1 VTGLVLRSLRHRA
14 TAFGSTFLTVA
25 LGTVLMG
32 SFATLVET
40 STGPVSAADRET
52 LTVMGIIVGSWGT
65 LIVLFSLA
73 STLSIAVR
81 QRDVEI
87 ALLRTVGTTPR
98 QARRMIR
105 AETFVVAL
113 VAAVVGATVA
123 WFGGAALL
131 SMIRDGGLVSPSVEY
146 SGGPTSLSLTAVA
159 VVLTSLVSA
168 TLAGRKATSG
178 TATIALSEGQSGRR
192 RMRWWRVA
200 AGIVLIGYG
209 IALAVVTVT
218 VMAEHDDPYMA
229 MATSGS
235 NSILVG
241 AGLAVLAPPLLR
253 GFATA
258 VRPVLAR
265 AGTSGHLAAF
275 TASRR
280 PHLLSGILAPVIV
293 LTSATTGT
301 LMLVGIDGR
310 TLADSV
316 PEADT
321 VTLLNNVVVGM
332 IALFAAI
339 MVINSVAAA
348 VAHRRPELATLR
360 LLGATPEQVRG
371 SVGSEAWV
379 VAVLG
384 VLLGSL
390 ASAATVVPFALARDE
405 GIMPDGQ
412 LWLPI
417 VVAAGAGA
425 LTLGAAASA
434 VRRTGTAKPLAIG

>member
-1 VTGLVLRSLRHRA
+1 
-14 TAFGSTFLTVA
+14 
-25 LGTVLMG
+25 
-32 SFATLVET
+32 
-40 STGPVSAADRET
+40 
-52 LTVMGIIVGSWGT
+52 
-65 LIVLFSLA
+65 
-73 STLSIAVR
+73 
-81 QRDVEI
+81 
-87 ALLRTVGTTPR
+87 
-98 QARRMIR
+98 
-105 AETFVVAL
+105 
-113 VAAVVGATVA
+113 
-123 WFGGAALL
+123 
-131 SMIRDGGLVSPSVEY
+131 
-146 SGGPTSLSLTAVA
+146 
-159 VVLTSLVSA
+159 
-168 TLAGRKATSG
+168 
-178 TATIALSEGQSGRR
+178 
-192 RMRWWRVA
+192 
-200 AGIVLIGYG
+200 
-209 IALAVVTVT
+209 
-218 VMAEHDDPYMA
+218 
-229 MATSGS
+229 
-235 NSILVG
+235 
-241 AGLAVLAPPLLR
+241 
-253 GFATA
+253 
-258 VRPVLAR
+258 
-265 AGTSGHLAAF
+265 
-275 TASRR
+275 
-280 PHLLSGILAPVIV
+280 
-293 LTSATTGT
+293 
-301 LMLVGIDGR
+301 MLVGIDGR

-425 LTLGAAASA
+425 LTLGAAANA